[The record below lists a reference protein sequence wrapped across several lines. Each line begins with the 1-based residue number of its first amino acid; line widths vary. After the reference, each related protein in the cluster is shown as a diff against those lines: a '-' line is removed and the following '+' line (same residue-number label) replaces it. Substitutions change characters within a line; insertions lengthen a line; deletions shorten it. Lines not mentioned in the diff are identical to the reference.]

1 MPKFTPGPWYLT
13 HHGYEDITGEWD
25 GTIWAEGDENYIGQ
39 CYGEANARLI
49 AAAPAMYE
57 ACRDEYENYLRQW
70 EQQDRHPLS
79 RFRKEVEFYRELLA
93 LADGGDDE

>member
-1 MPKFTPGPWYLT
+1 MPKFTPGPWYFT

-57 ACRDEYENYLRQW
+57 ALVEMRKCLARNRTVGSKYTWSRDIEEIAL
-70 EQQDRHPLS
+70 DA
-79 RFRKEVEFYRELLA
+79 LA
-93 LADGGDDE
+93 LADGGDDAS